1 MAETARQLSDAN
13 PQEPAHVPPVAQRQ
27 YHRDLRRDFW
37 VWFSDWLASA
47 NVLEWLSRFNR
58 LPLPS
63 VAAHTHRLGHRR
75 EDRRS
80 PPHGSGHLSS
90 NTRSRV
96 AEQQQWV
103 YLGFFEVGGGMFSG
117 IGVPKPKGTHSL
129 TRAPHVSPTSPLV
142 TRDTV
147 RPHSLPTPQDPERIR

>member
-58 LPLPS
+58 SPLPS
-63 VAAHTHRLGHRR
+63 VTYRPRGA
-75 EDRRS
+75 
-80 PPHGSGHLSS
+80 
-90 NTRSRV
+90 
-96 AEQQQWV
+96 
-103 YLGFFEVGGGMFSG
+103 YL
-117 IGVPKPKGTHSL
+117 PA
-129 TRAPHVSPTSPLV
+129 RTSPRGSAITTARKRTSIKQHTAACSRAAAV
-142 TRDTV
+142 GFTGQFRNAK
-147 RPHSLPTPQDPERIR
+147 